1 MAENKNL
8 RPLLKYPGGKEREL
22 NHINDA
28 LPSIINNY
36 YEPFLGGGAVY
47 FNINAKHYYVNDKS
61 VTNKKLH
68 SRTLGWKIRITKII
82 VILLKY
88 VITIMRG
95 LWI

>member
-61 VTNKKLH
+61 KELMDFLLLQCGIGN
-68 SRTLGWKIRITKII
+68 GKI
-82 VILLKY
+82 ILLKSSSTNGP
-88 VITIMRG
+88 VC
-95 LWI
+95 

>member
-47 FNINAKHYYVNDKS
+47 FNINAKHS
-61 VTNKKLH
+61 L
-68 SRTLGWKIRITKII
+68 R
-82 VILLKY
+82 
-88 VITIMRG
+88 
-95 LWI
+95 

>member
-1 MAENKNL
+1 MQ
-8 RPLLKYPGGKEREL
+8 
-22 NHINDA
+22 H
-28 LPSIINNY
+28 
-36 YEPFLGGGAVY
+36 
-47 FNINAKHYYVNDKS
+47 DKS